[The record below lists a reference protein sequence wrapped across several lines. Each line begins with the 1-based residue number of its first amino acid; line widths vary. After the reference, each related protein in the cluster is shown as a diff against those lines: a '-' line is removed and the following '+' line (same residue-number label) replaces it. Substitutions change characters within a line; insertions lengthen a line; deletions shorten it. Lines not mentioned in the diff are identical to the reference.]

1 METTDTKPKK
11 QVCIIKIIFPVS
23 SDEEAIE
30 VKKTIAEHLDKIPE
44 AVINFSLMSGQPP
57 LPLQ

>member
-1 METTDTKPKK
+1 METPDTKPKK

-23 SDEEAIE
+23 SDEEAID
-30 VKKTIAEHLDKIPE
+30 VKKKIGEHLDNIPE

-57 LPLQ
+57 LPTQ